1 MAFEGLS
8 FFITSFFL
16 LIILFP
22 LISSSHPNTAH
33 SHQLVFLNNLNGCKK
48 GDKKEGIHQMKE
60 YLQHFGYLN
69 YDQNHSKSFNDD
81 EFDELLESAIKTYQ
95 LNYNLKATGA
105 LDATTLALMSKPR
118 CGVADVVDGK
128 TRMKSGKK
136 VENQHRKINGHFH
149 TVSHYAFF
157 EGNPKW
163 PYSKSHLTYGKFNLF
178 IHRFYVH

>member
-1 MAFEGLS
+1 
-8 FFITSFFL
+8 
-16 LIILFP
+16 
-22 LISSSHPNTAH
+22 
-33 SHQLVFLNNLNGCKK
+33 
-48 GDKKEGIHQMKE
+48 MKE

-69 YDQNHSKSFNDD
+69 HDQNHSKSFNDD